1 MYSFQNGTPL
11 LIIFWCYEV
20 AVKVLHKITLTLS
33 IFLLKKREYPPPLCN
48 KLTNQPTSVPL
59 TCEGNG
65 GEEAACLPRCR
76 CLPAETSPRFHP
88 WGLFPLKALRGWFAY
103 SPAAHTRAP
112 RRVASLFPVP
122 VVPSFFTRKRFDF
135 FPPFRPTAFT

>member
-59 TCEGNG
+59 ACEGNG

-76 CLPAETSPRFHP
+76 SLPAESPTHCLLCS
-88 WGLFPLKALRGWFAY
+88 WGDVAPFPPLGAFPSESSSGLVCLLPCSSHSYSQAGSKPFSSASGNFILYEKAL
-103 SPAAHTRAP
+103 
-112 RRVASLFPVP
+112 
-122 VVPSFFTRKRFDF
+122 
-135 FPPFRPTAFT
+135 